1 MWGIRHSDRSPPGP
15 AFASMPLGDA
25 AAAHLSLRAD
35 PGSYDSR
42 RISCPRKASEHDAD
56 HGQPDEGSDGA
67 GVSLEIARQA
77 AIAAD
82 PGQGS
87 FNDPALRQDD
97 KFVQFVALDD
107 LDHPMA
113 GVGSGSRGAWSLVAG
128 IGEDALDEGEQAAGA
143 SIENQPGPVAVLNV
157 GGMDDDVQQEAERI
171 DQDMALAPGDLL
183 ARIKPLRVKRG
194 APF

>member
-1 MWGIRHSDRSPPGP
+1 M
-15 AFASMPLGDA
+15 
-25 AAAHLSLRAD
+25 
-35 PGSYDSR
+35 
-42 RISCPRKASEHDAD
+42 SCPGKASEHDAD
-56 HGQPDEGSDGA
+56 HGQSDEGGDGA

-87 FNDPALRQDD
+87 FDDPALGQHDE
-97 KFVQFVALDD
+97 FVQLIALDD
-107 LDHPMA
+107 LEHPTA
-113 GVGSGSRGAWSLVAG
+113 GPGCGLRGAGSLIAG
-128 IGEDALDEGEQAAGA
+128 IGEDALDEGEEAAGA
-143 SIENQPGPVAVLNV
+143 SIENQSRPVAVLNV

>member
-1 MWGIRHSDRSPPGP
+1 M
-15 AFASMPLGDA
+15 
-25 AAAHLSLRAD
+25 
-35 PGSYDSR
+35 
-42 RISCPRKASEHDAD
+42 SCPGKASEHDAD
-56 HGQPDEGSDGA
+56 HGQSDEGGDGA

-87 FNDPALRQDD
+87 FDDPALGQDD
-97 KFVQFVALDD
+97 EFVQLIALDD
-107 LDHPMA
+107 LEHPTA
-113 GVGSGSRGAWSLVAG
+113 GPGCGLRGARSLIAG
-128 IGEDALDEGEQAAGA
+128 IGEDALDEGEEAAGA
-143 SIENQPGPVAVLNV
+143 PIENHPRPLAVLNV
-157 GGMDDDVQQEAERI
+157 GGMNDDVQQEAERV